1 MKNCNTISS
10 KSVFYVLVM
19 LGPASGDLIPT
30 YILLVPSIS
39 PSVPYARPYGI
50 SKEPETPVADAD
62 ETQISYYKLVQR
74 GSSATF
80 SWTHFSLRIDSLCFD
95 VRRGTRGSLD
105 SLISLILRSA
115 ASTTASKHIKLLA
128 TRCGIGRDLTVQNW
142 YFRKLLCMLGF

>member
-19 LGPASGDLIPT
+19 LVPASGDLIPT
-30 YILLVPSIS
+30 CNLLVKHIALCTLCKTLWHLQG
-39 PSVPYARPYGI
+39 ARD
-50 SKEPETPVADAD
+50 SVADAD

-142 YFRKLLCMLGF
+142 YFRRLLCMLGF